1 MWWCKRNDV
10 KWKFARQVRLTVNIG
25 DGCECEAAEN
35 DRRRMISGRKR
46 RSGASMSFVCH
57 SGLTLEIAEL

>member
-10 KWKFARQVRLTVNIG
+10 KWKFARQVRLTVNLG

-35 DRRRMISGRKR
+35 DQRAQTKIGR
-46 RSGASMSFVCH
+46 FN
-57 SGLTLEIAEL
+57 ELRVSQWADIRDS